1 MAEEKKTLYTEEGFK
16 VLSDEL
22 DYLKNTK
29 IQEVKEALKEARA
42 FGDLSENSEYDE
54 AKNEQAKV
62 VSRIAE
68 LEELISN
75 AQIISETEIQE
86 DVINLGSV
94 VQVHDFAFDEDIEY
108 YIVGSNEGRIR
119 CSAEYPTC
127 GPIGSAMLGHRA
139 GDEVLFEAPN
149 GERRRSRF
157 CPSTERTRPDRG
169 RGYRAAAF

>member
-75 AQIISETEIQE
+75 PQAVQKYKSEASQ
-86 DVINLGSV
+86 
-94 VQVHDFAFDEDIEY
+94 
-108 YIVGSNEGRIR
+108 YILSRYNWNNVTQKTL
-119 CSAEYPTC
+119 ALYK
-127 GPIGSAMLGHRA
+127 
-139 GDEVLFEAPN
+139 
-149 GERRRSRF
+149 GE
-157 CPSTERTRPDRG
+157 
-169 RGYRAAAF
+169 

>member
-1 MAEEKKTLYTEEGFK
+1 MAKVIKITDDGLKKLEE
-16 VLSDEL
+16 EL
-22 DYLKNTK
+22 EYLKTEGRADIAEK
-29 IQEVKEALKEARA
+29 IKVARGY
-42 FGDLSENSEYDE
+42 GDLSENSEYDE

-108 YIVGSNEGRIR
+108 YIVGSNEANPLLGRI
-119 CSAEYPTC
+119 SDLS
-127 GPIGSAMLGHRA
+127 PIGSAMLGHRA

-149 GERRRSRF
+149 GEAKIKILSVH
-157 CPSTERTRPDRG
+157 
-169 RGYRAAAF
+169 RANKV